1 MMSDLQHRLEQFF
14 YRKAELCDRRDW
26 DAYLDMFDESA
37 EFHIPQWDSEHV
49 FTTDP
54 KREMSM
60 IYYANRAGLEDRV
73 YRIRTGKSAASSPM
87 PRTLHLINNV
97 RITENN
103 AAQLEVKTNWVTHHY
118 RFGIAECFFGEATYC
133 LKPVGDSWK
142 ITRKHVVLLN
152 DQINAVLDF
161 YHV

>member
-1 MMSDLQHRLEQFF
+1 VNDLQYRVEQFL
-14 YRKAELCDRRDW
+14 YRKAELCDRQAW
-26 DAYLDMFDESA
+26 DEYLELFDESA

-49 FTTDP
+49 YTTDP

-60 IYYANRAGLEDRV
+60 IYYASRAGLEDRV

-97 RITENN
+97 RITDRSETT
-103 AAQLEVKTNWVTHHY
+103 LELKAKWVTHYY
-118 RFGIAECFFGEATYC
+118 RFSIAECFFGEATYS
-133 LKPVGDSWK
+133 LRSVGDSWL
-142 ITRKHVVLLN
+142 ITRKHVILLN